1 MTKKY
6 PTTDTYYWHNE
17 NPSNRKTGDCVLRSI
32 AVATNQTWDKVLDD
46 LVEIAHKR
54 HIMIDDSGCYG
65 RYLESLGWVKMKQP
79 RKFDNTKYTGKEF
92 CKYLEKNGYKGPI
105 LAHIG
110 GHHITVF
117 NKTASKAYRCCD
129 IWDCT
134 DGCIGN
140 WWCIQ

>member
-1 MTKKY
+1 MTKKA
-6 PTTDTYYWHNE
+6 PTTATYYYHNE

-32 AVATNQTWDKVLDD
+32 AVATGQTWDKVLDD

-54 HIMIDDSGCYG
+54 HIMIDDVGCYG
-65 RYLESLGWVKMKQP
+65 QYLERLGWTKMKQP

-92 CKYLEKNGYKGPI
+92 CRFLEDRKYKGPV

-117 NKTASKAYRCCD
+117 KRTELKCFKCCD

-134 DGCIGN
+134 NGCIGN
-140 WWCIQ
+140 YWIQ